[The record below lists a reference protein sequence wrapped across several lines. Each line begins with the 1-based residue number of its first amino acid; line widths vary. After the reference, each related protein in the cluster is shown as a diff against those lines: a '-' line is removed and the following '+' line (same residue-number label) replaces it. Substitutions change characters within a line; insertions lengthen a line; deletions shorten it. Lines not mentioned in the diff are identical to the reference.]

1 MASISISNEYGHAT
15 LTYSVSSTNDTT
27 TVTVSRLQYVH
38 TLGSS
43 TQLRAISI
51 VCDGTTLYSGN
62 TVVNNTSQTVT
73 LNKTKSFARGT
84 SAASKTLKL
93 SMLGTSK
100 SATVSVPVLPSYK
113 VTFNANGGSG
123 APAQQTKYYG
133 RALTLSTTKPTRA
146 NHVFKNWNT
155 KADGTGTTYASGGS
169 YKGNAAVTLYA
180 QWYAPY
186 TVSYNANGG
195 SGAPS
200 SQVKVHNQTL
210 RLSSAR
216 PTRADFSFLR
226 WNTSSSGSG
235 TSYASGADYT
245 ANANA
250 ILYAQWQRTYSDPSV
265 TVRSVQRVD
274 ATTHEPDDSGT
285 SVEVTLSWSLFDTP
299 GGTNHPVAVVV
310 ACNGVTETLTALTG
324 LTGTTTVYVD
334 ANCLADQQYEV
345 TVTLTDE
352 GGASRAV
359 TASGV
364 VTTPYYPID
373 IRQGGKGVAIGG
385 PSNEDALDIFMPAKI
400 LPRSTSAQEVPLTI
414 NDGTDDVLTVDWDG
428 VMIYGGDVPWT
439 NLPLSSDVVAF
450 SDGQAPMYRKWGPV
464 AMLCGAVKMAAAQSA
479 NFSVPIGQ
487 LPAGCRPMRDLQI
500 LCQGSNEDVWLLVVN
515 TAGEIRAGRYRHGAS
530 YTAVTTDTWF
540 PFAITFLVA

>member
-1 MASISISNEYGHAT
+1 MATISISNEYGHAT

-43 TQLRAISI
+43 TQLRAISV

-62 TVVNNTSQTVT
+62 TMVNNTSQTVT
-73 LNKTKSFARGT
+73 LNKTKSFSRGT

-146 NHVFKNWNT
+146 NHVFKSWNT

-235 TSYASGADYT
+235 TNYASGADYT

-250 ILYAQWQRTYSDPSV
+250 TLYAQWQRTYSDPSV
-265 TVRSVQRVD
+265 TVRSVQRVG

-285 SVEVTLSWSLFDTP
+285 SVEVTLLWSLFDTP
-299 GGTNHPVAVVV
+299 SGTNHPVAVVV

-352 GGASRAV
+352 GGESRAA

-385 PSNEDALDIFMPAKI
+385 PSNEDALDIFMPTKI
-400 LPRSTSAQEVPLTI
+400 LPRSTSAQEVPFTI

-428 VMIYGGDVPWT
+428 TLETDGEVKG
-439 NLPLSSDVVAF
+439 VA
-450 SDGQAPMYRKWGPV
+450 SQATMPIES
-464 AMLCGAVKMAAAQSA
+464 AAASCGTHVAVRNGNQVTLYVSDLKLAAELANGSA
-479 NFSVPIGQ
+479 TGALLTV
-487 LPAGCRPMRDLQI
+487 PAGYRPPYISYAHLAVA
-500 LCQGSNEDVWLLVVN
+500 GSNVGGSYARVGTDGLV
-515 TAGEIRAGRYRHGAS
+515 TIRNQSGAS
-530 YTAVTTDTWF
+530 IATTTNIAF
-540 PFAITFLVA
+540 TLTYVA